1 MEDGRIEEGEPL
13 DEQSVSSGDRFDSGT
28 GSESCDDPESFAAV
42 KSRLEEIV
50 EVVTDES
57 TSLDDAL
64 ELYEEAVKLSMK
76 ASQVLEEQLS

>member
-13 DEQSVSSGDRFDSGT
+13 GGHFVSSGDRFDSST
-28 GSESCDDPESFAAV
+28 GSESCDDLGSFAVV

-64 ELYEEAVKLSMK
+64 ALYEEAVKLSMR